1 VLLEYDDKV
10 RRYPIA
16 QDAEKVLDDLDKS
29 IASGN
34 GNDGVD
40 DR

>member
-16 QDAEKVLDDLDKS
+16 QDTEKVLYDLDES
-29 IASGN
+29 ITSSDGD
-34 GNDGVD
+34 DGVD
-40 DR
+40 DG